1 MMRLCFGTFAKVL
14 KLCKLP
20 SVTDVYLVGTL
31 TRTIDPTCEYRDSD
45 GTAVSRLL
53 SCTQNLS
60 NGQMRR
66 TGQRARTDHSDFENG
81 WGSNRLSNVVL
92 AGQQANRNDVVQ
104 KVAANVLPLIDE
116 DRKALAALAIIDIIS
131 QDTVIDGDKRLS
143 FEKYFDTT
151 KKALLLQSE
160 YILSE
165 LFTGVLLYTVVS
177 VLNTVGKNCVTKID
191 KSYVDGFAQL
201 DFLYDFATDFPYVA
215 IEKQDNHSSS
225 QKTVNTDLIK
235 DYLAKVDSKYNEI
248 KTLLYNDQ
256 PKSFYSFYVCNNIQ
270 RRIPV
275 QSRVGSS
282 YRTVTIQDATSDAL
296 ADCSRFVILSGT
308 GGLGKSMMLRHLLL
322 DAIERYDKNE
332 IVPLF
337 IALKDFD
344 DTAGALFDYA
354 FSKLDGYGTG
364 IMKPQFESL
373 LADGK
378 CLLLFDGLD
387 EIGTKHGGRFEKEL
401 ETFTDRYPNN
411 RYVISSRP
419 YRSFV
424 PYSRFTLLFLQ
435 PFSKAQA
442 IQLIDKLEFRP
453 DEPTIK
459 AKFRTELEQTLYWSH
474 KEFTENPLLLTIML
488 MTFEQFAE
496 VPSKMHIFY
505 REAFVA
511 LSQKHDASKG
521 AYKRTLRTGL
531 TADKFADYFT
541 EFCSRSYHD
550 EKFELSEPE
559 FAEYYYKL
567 KERDKAGDDST
578 SAEDFLY
585 DLCSN
590 MCLMFFESGKYHF
603 THRSFQEYFCAS
615 YFSKQKDK
623 NLRAIGNFF
632 EKRRS
637 RNFGDKTFVMLY
649 DMIPDKIDEYV
660 FLPFLSD
667 LFKECDEADGYWTFL
682 EIMYPRLCYEIGET
696 DVFISNS
703 PASYLY
709 EFVKKSFFDNNC
721 NCNGLPFYDPLVTE
735 TYGYI
740 EDEDDNSKLVNLD
753 EVGYDYKRNYGT
765 PETIGW
771 VLEFDVE
778 EIRKKEGTYSELL
791 AMLESEDFVLK
802 REYLEAHDYF
812 NTLVAKQ
819 KPTGDGLFDLFN

>member
-20 SVTDVYLVGTL
+20 SVTDVQLVGTL
-31 TRTIDPTCEYRDSD
+31 TRTIDSTCEYGDSD

-60 NGQMRR
+60 NGQIRR
-66 TGQRARTDHSDFENG
+66 TEQRSRTDHNDFESG
-81 WGSNRLSNVVL
+81 WGTNRLSNVVL
-92 AGQQANRNDVVQ
+92 AGQKANRNEVLQ
-104 KVAANVLPLIDE
+104 KIAANVLPLIDE
-116 DRKALAALAIIDIIS
+116 DRKALAALAIIDIIK
-131 QDTVIDGDKRLS
+131 QDTVIDSDKRLS
-143 FEKYFDTT
+143 FEKNLDTT
-151 KKALLLQSE
+151 KKALLSQDK

-165 LFTGVLLYTVVS
+165 LFTGVLLYSVVS
-177 VLNTVGKNCVTKID
+177 VLNTVGKDCIAGID
-191 KSYVDGFAQL
+191 KAYVDGFAQNG
-201 DFLYDFATDFPYVA
+201 FLYDFATDFPNVA
-215 IEKQDNHSSS
+215 AEQQENLSTSRQAIDA
-225 QKTVNTDLIK
+225 DLIRV
-235 DYLAKVDSKYNEI
+235 YLSKVGSKYNEI
-248 KTLLYNDQ
+248 KTLLYSDQ
-256 PKSFYSFYVCNNIQ
+256 PKPFYSFYVCNDIQ

-275 QSRVGSS
+275 QSRFGSS
-282 YRTVTIQDATSDAL
+282 YRTVTIHDATAHAL
-296 ADCSRFVILSGT
+296 ADFSRFVILSGT

-322 DAIERYDKNE
+322 DAIERYDESE

-337 IALKDFD
+337 IPLKDFD
-344 DTAGALFDYA
+344 DSAGTLFDYV
-354 FSKLDGYGTG
+354 FSKLDGYGVG
-364 IMKPQFESL
+364 ITKPQFESL

-378 CLLLFDGLD
+378 CLVLFDGLD

-401 ETFTDRYPNN
+401 EEFTDRYPSN

-424 PYSRFTLLFLQ
+424 SYSRFTVLFLQ

-442 IQLIDKLEFRP
+442 LQLIDKLEFRP
-453 DEPTIK
+453 DDPIIK

-474 KEFTENPLLLTIML
+474 REFTENPLLLTIML

-531 TADKFADYFT
+531 SADKFADYFA

-550 EKFELSEPE
+550 EKFELSEAE

-567 KERDKAGDDST
+567 KERDKAEDDST

-603 THRSFQEYFCAS
+603 THRSFQEYFCAF

-623 NLRAIGNFF
+623 NLSAIGNFF

-649 DMIPDKIDEYV
+649 DMIPDKVDEYV
-660 FLPFLSD
+660 FLPFLSNM
-667 LFKECDEADGYWTFL
+667 FKECDETDGYWTFL
-682 EIMYPRLCYEIGET
+682 EIMYPSLSYETGET
-696 DVFISNS
+696 EAFISNS

-721 NCNGLPFYDPLVTE
+721 DCNGLPFYESLATE
-735 TYGYI
+735 KYGYI
-740 EDEDDNSKLVNLD
+740 EDEDGKSKLVNLND
-753 EVGYDYKRNYGT
+753 VDYDYELEYGT
-765 PETIGW
+765 PETVGW

-778 EIRKKEGTYSELL
+778 EVRKKKGTYKDLL
-791 AMLESEDFVLK
+791 TMLESEDFVL
-802 REYLEAHDYF
+802 RHEYSDARDYF
-812 NTLVAKQ
+812 NALVSKQ

>member
-1 MMRLCFGTFAKVL
+1 MRLCFGTFAKVL

-20 SVTDVYLVGTL
+20 SVTDVQLVGTL
-31 TRTIDPTCEYRDSD
+31 TRTIDPTCEYKDSD

-66 TGQRARTDHSDFENG
+66 TGQRAKTDHSDFESG
-81 WGSNRLSNVVL
+81 CGTNRLSNVVL
-92 AGQQANRNDVVQ
+92 AGQKANRNDVIQ
-104 KVAANVLPLIDE
+104 KIAANVLPLIDE
-116 DRKALAALAIIDIIS
+116 DRKALAVLAIIDIIR

-143 FEKYFDTT
+143 FEKYLDTT
-151 KKALLLQSE
+151 KKALLSQDK

-165 LFTGVLLYTVVS
+165 LFTGVFLYTVVA
-177 VLNTVGKNCVTKID
+177 VLNTEGKDCVAVID
-191 KSYVDGFAQL
+191 KSYVNKFAQN
-201 DFLYDFATDFPYVA
+201 DFLYDFATDFPDVSA
-215 IEKQDNHSSS
+215 EQQDNLATSREAV
-225 QKTVNTDLIK
+225 TADLIR
-235 DYLAKVDSKYNEI
+235 DYLAKVSGKYNEI
-248 KTLLYNDQ
+248 KTLLYCDQ
-256 PKSFYSFYVCNNIQ
+256 PKPFYSFYVCNNIQ

-282 YRTVTIQDATSDAL
+282 YRTETIEDATSDAL

-332 IVPLF
+332 IVPIF

-364 IMKPQFESL
+364 ITIPQFESL

-401 ETFTDRYPNN
+401 EAFTDRYPNN

-424 PYSRFTLLFLQ
+424 SYSRFTLLFLQ
-435 PFSKAQA
+435 PFSKEQA
-442 IQLIDKLEFRP
+442 LQLIDKLEFRP
-453 DEPTIK
+453 DEPIIK
-459 AKFRTELEQTLYWSH
+459 EKFMTELEKSLYWSH
-474 KEFTENPLLLTIML
+474 REFTENPLLLTIML

-496 VPSKMHIFY
+496 VPSKMHVFY

-521 AYKRTLRTGL
+521 AYKRSLRTGL
-531 TADKFADYFT
+531 TADKFADYFA

-550 EKFELSEPE
+550 EKFELTEAE
-559 FAEYYYKL
+559 FAEYFYKL
-567 KERDKAGDDST
+567 KERDKSEDNST

-623 NLRAIGNFF
+623 NLRAIGDFF

-649 DMIPDKIDEYV
+649 DMISDKIDEYV

-667 LFKECDEADGYWTFL
+667 LFIECDEADGYWTFL
-682 EIMYPRLCYEIGET
+682 EIMYPCLCYEMGET

-709 EFVKKSFFDNNC
+709 EFVKKSFFDNSCDC
-721 NCNGLPFYDPLVTE
+721 NVLPFYDSLVTE

-740 EDEDDNSKLVNLD
+740 EEEDGDSKLVNLSD
-753 EVGYDYKRNYGT
+753 VDYDYKREYGT

-778 EIRKKEGTYSELL
+778 EVRKKEGAYKDLL
-791 AMLESEDFVLK
+791 TMLESEDFVLR
-802 REYLEAHDYF
+802 REYSEARDYF
-812 NTLVAKQ
+812 NALVAKQ

>member
-20 SVTDVYLVGTL
+20 SVTDVQLVGTL

-66 TGQRARTDHSDFENG
+66 TGQRARTDHSDFEIG
-81 WGSNRLSNVVL
+81 WGTNRLSNVVL
-92 AGQQANRNDVVQ
+92 AGQKANRNDVLQ
-104 KVAANVLPLIDE
+104 KIATNVLPLIDE
-116 DRKALAALAIIDIIS
+116 DKKALAALAIIDIIR
-131 QDTVIDGDKRLS
+131 QDTIIDSDKRLS
-143 FEKYFDTT
+143 FEKYLDTT
-151 KKALLLQSE
+151 KKALLSQGK

-177 VLNTVGKNCVTKID
+177 VLNTAGKDCVAEID
-191 KSYVDGFAQL
+191 KSYVDGVAQNNS
-201 DFLYDFATDFPYVA
+201 LYDFATDFPDVA
-215 IEKQDNHSSS
+215 VEQQENPATSREA
-225 QKTVNTDLIK
+225 VNADLIR
-235 DYLAKVDSKYNEI
+235 DYLSKVGGKYNEI
-248 KTLLYNDQ
+248 KTLLYCDQ
-256 PKSFYSFYVCNNIQ
+256 PKPFYNFYVCNDIH

-282 YRTVTIQDATSDAL
+282 YKTVTIQDATSNAL

-322 DAIERYDKNE
+322 DAIERYDNSK
-332 IVPLF
+332 IVPIF

-344 DTAGALFDYA
+344 DTTGALFDYV
-354 FSKLDGYGTG
+354 FSKLDGYGAG
-364 IMKPQFESL
+364 ITKSQFESL
-373 LADGK
+373 LTDGK

-387 EIGTKHGGRFEKEL
+387 EIGTKHGVQFEKQL
-401 ETFTDRYPNN
+401 EAFTDRYPSN
-411 RYVISSRP
+411 RFVISSRP

-424 PYSRFTLLFLQ
+424 SYSRFTLLFLQ

-442 IQLIDKLEFRP
+442 LQLIDKLEFRP
-453 DEPTIK
+453 DEPIIK
-459 AKFRTELEQTLYWSH
+459 EKFRTELEQTLYWSH
-474 KEFTENPLLLTIML
+474 REFTENPMLLTIML

-496 VPSKMHIFY
+496 VPSKMHVFY
-505 REAFVA
+505 REAFLA
-511 LSQKHDASKG
+511 LSQKHDANKG
-521 AYKRTLRTGL
+521 AYKRILRTGL
-531 TADKFADYFT
+531 TVDKFADYFA

-550 EKFELSEPE
+550 EKFELSEAE

-567 KERDKAGDDST
+567 KERDKSGDDST

-637 RNFGDKTFVMLY
+637 RNYGDKTFLMLY

-667 LFKECDEADGYWTFL
+667 LLIECDEADGYWTFL
-682 EIMYPRLCYEIGET
+682 EIMYPCLCYETGET

-721 NCNGLPFYDPLVTE
+721 DCNGLPFYDSLVTE

-740 EDEDDNSKLVNLD
+740 EDEDGDSKLCKLS
-753 EVGYDYKRNYGT
+753 EVGYDYECEYGT
-765 PETIGW
+765 PETVGW

-778 EIRKKEGTYSELL
+778 EVRKKKGTYQELL
-791 AMLESEDFVLK
+791 AMLESADFVLR
-802 REYLEAHDYF
+802 REYSEVRDYF
-812 NTLVAKQ
+812 NALVAKQ
-819 KPTGDGLFDLFN
+819 KPTGNGLFDLFN